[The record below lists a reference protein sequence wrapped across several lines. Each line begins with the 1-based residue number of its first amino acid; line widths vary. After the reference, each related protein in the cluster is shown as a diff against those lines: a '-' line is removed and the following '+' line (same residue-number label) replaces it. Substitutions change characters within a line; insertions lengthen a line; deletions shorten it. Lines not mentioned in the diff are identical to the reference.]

1 VGAIIGLTLTSFS
14 TGNSQNFVNP
24 LWPKTFD
31 WHTILAVGA
40 ALRYSFF
47 AFSGWEGATYMAEE
61 VKHPKKTLPLSLFFG
76 ISGVM
81 LLYLGANMGYLFQLD
96 VNAIIKEKWVATAA
110 MKVVLGATGG
120 ILISIA
126 VAINAFGNI
135 STQILCKSRTWHAMA
150 RDGLFFEKFRELHPR
165 FNTPNNALVG
175 QGIWATVLLVFA
187 VLSTYYQ
194 SGIGGTNTY
203 EIIIDFFSAT
213 STIFNLLTFGAIYVL
228 RKKWPDKDRPYRAL
242 FYPWSMIIVLL
253 LYSVFLI
260 ITLITAFVPSLVG
273 IVLTASGTLYYLKK
287 VKN

>member
-1 VGAIIGLTLTSFS
+1 
-14 TGNSQNFVNP
+14 
-24 LWPKTFD
+24 
-31 WHTILAVGA
+31 
-40 ALRYSFF
+40 
-47 AFSGWEGATYMAEE
+47 
-61 VKHPKKTLPLSLFFG
+61 
-76 ISGVM
+76 M
-81 LLYLGANMGYLFQLD
+81 LLYLGANMGYLFQLN
-96 VNAIIKEKWVATAA
+96 VNEIIKEKWVATAA

-242 FYPWSMIIVLL
+242 FYPWSMIIVLF